1 MRKISLFFMYALAIC
16 LIGCSEAKTSEV
28 KGEKGVGPENTY
40 TFVLADDA
48 SVVPMKTATE
58 STIDLSG
65 YDNILDKATEIVYG
79 EIESIA
85 NFNGEGGTAWV
96 KEQVRVIESYKGE
109 FSEDDVIQVIQ
120 QTGYISGDDYIL
132 SFKENER
139 EDIRKM
145 IFAGFT
151 DEEIEA
157 LVLDQ
162 TSGIPL
168 DEVGDKIVFCLWESS
183 QSTDE
188 ATYYE
193 PVGDWA
199 GKQVQIGEDEFAQF
213 YPIIS
218 GQETYSAN
226 DNYKS
231 RSEEEMRTL
240 LKIE

>member
-1 MRKISLFFMYALAIC
+1 
-16 LIGCSEAKTSEV
+16 
-28 KGEKGVGPENTY
+28 
-40 TFVLADDA
+40 
-48 SVVPMKTATE
+48 
-58 STIDLSG
+58 
-65 YDNILDKATEIVYG
+65 
-79 EIESIA
+79 
-85 NFNGEGGTAWV
+85 
-96 KEQVRVIESYKGE
+96 
-109 FSEDDVIQVIQ
+109 
-120 QTGYISGDDYIL
+120 
-132 SFKENER
+132 
-139 EDIRKM
+139 M

-218 GQETYSAN
+218 GQGTYSAN